1 MMSRMDAVN
10 ATTEELVNSITI
22 TQGPVQNMSLGIAKN
37 TRTPYSDATKTKKH
51 SPNHI
56 KRPMNAFMV
65 FSHIERKKIVELNPD
80 IHNAEISKQLGKR
93 WKALDDEARKPF
105 VEEADRLRQLHQQE
119 YPDYK
124 YRPRKKMKGSPGCPL
139 TGPLSPHHHQQPKS
153 RPGCLKPRFGVRPA
167 GRLSENNNMTNTI
180 LHHKTVL
187 TNGVQSL
194 PMGVPDDRLKLRVTI
209 DQKFRDNIRLS
220 QGVPLNQSQLTPPAK
235 VPSSPTCSSP
245 ERGSEQESSMYEAGL
260 YSKQYRAGVVEWAGA
275 QYGESNGYQQSSA
288 NYNSFNQV
296 AQMFGVNQTRNHER
310 VILVKNEPQVVAVK
324 TEPKMEPSSD
334 SSQYSL
340 ADLDSITDLLPIQTD
355 FKVDAV
361 SLNDLDFWDKSSE
374 RNDYQT
380 VTSRPGHLEARWD
393 QPHRKWS
400 AGVMVSK
407 TDKWESGS
415 VASSNSSHFDFSSNT
430 DEVFSQIG
438 LPEAVQSA
446 EFITL

>member
-393 QPHRKWS
+393 QPHRWS